1 MSGSGGGSSN
11 TLRSGVSPSRQPTHG
26 GESGRDGSESGDPCA
41 ITEVTTLNSP
51 DRTVLATLRVG
62 DVLVL
67 ALQDGR
73 RLLAMHGD
81 RVAGSV
87 TSASHAHILQCMQQ
101 GRQYD
106 ALVRSVRGGACEVR
120 IQPR

>member
-1 MSGSGGGSSN
+1 MSGSGGGSSS
-11 TLRSGVSPSRQPTHG
+11 TLRNRVSPSGRPT
-26 GESGRDGSESGDPCA
+26 GESGRNGSESGDPCD

-51 DRTVLATLRVG
+51 DRTVLATLRDG
-62 DVLVL
+62 DALVI

-87 TSASHAHILQCMQQ
+87 TSASHARILQCMQQ
-101 GRQYD
+101 GREYE
-106 ALVRSVRGGACEVR
+106 AVVGSVRGGACEVR
-120 IQPR
+120 IQPK